1 LRPQSQP
8 SQQLRPQ
15 PSQPFHAVP
24 FNRLQ
29 AAKFHKDM
37 ALASTDS
44 SVKRHHAGMAQ
55 TFLNGTH
62 TEEHIRAWHATQAPA
77 HLAQAHLAPQTLKA
91 EIEEGL
97 RHVNKLLVR
106 EDELHKTTVN
116 TRAHIVEQLHE
127 LTHRHASV

>member
-1 LRPQSQP
+1 
-8 SQQLRPQ
+8 
-15 PSQPFHAVP
+15 
-24 FNRLQ
+24 
-29 AAKFHKDM
+29 
-37 ALASTDS
+37 
-44 SVKRHHAGMAQ
+44 MAQ

>member
-1 LRPQSQP
+1 
-8 SQQLRPQ
+8 
-15 PSQPFHAVP
+15 
-24 FNRLQ
+24 
-29 AAKFHKDM
+29 
-37 ALASTDS
+37 
-44 SVKRHHAGMAQ
+44 MAQ

-62 TEEHIRAWHATQAPA
+62 TEEHIRAWHATQVPA
-77 HLAQAHLAPQTLKA
+77 HLAQAHLAPAHLASIAHVAPQTLKA